1 MGKSWGGAG
10 LVEGEMG
17 DTHLLLDNV
26 VFELLEAMPYKIG
39 LEMQICMS
47 QLRLGFY
54 LFYQVEGAEQTKAC

>member
-1 MGKSWGGAG
+1 
-10 LVEGEMG
+10 
-17 DTHLLLDNV
+17 
-26 VFELLEAMPYKIG
+26 LEAMPYKIG